1 MSELRW
7 HPLLR
12 EWVIT
17 STERQDR
24 TFLPPKDYC
33 PLCPEKPGGAPTE
46 IPGPFRLVS
55 FLNKFPSLRP
65 EPPQPA
71 VQGTELCPVA
81 PAQGVCEVVVY
92 TPEHEGTLAEQP
104 VDAIEEL
111 IHVWRDRYIELAAI
125 DYLRYVYIFE
135 NK

>member
-33 PLCPEKPGGAPTE
+33 PLDPERPGGAPTE
-46 IPGPFRLVS
+46 IPAPTYQIVS
-55 FLNKFPSLRP
+55 FLNKFPSL
-65 EPPQPA
+65 
-71 VQGTELCPVA
+71 
-81 PAQGVCEVVVY
+81 
-92 TPEHEGTLAEQP
+92 
-104 VDAIEEL
+104 
-111 IHVWRDRYIELAAI
+111 
-125 DYLRYVYIFE
+125 
-135 NK
+135 